1 MLKFCFNAL
10 VDGITMYVGW
20 FVGTA
25 LYSICF

>member
-10 VDGITMYVGW
+10 VEGTVMYVGW